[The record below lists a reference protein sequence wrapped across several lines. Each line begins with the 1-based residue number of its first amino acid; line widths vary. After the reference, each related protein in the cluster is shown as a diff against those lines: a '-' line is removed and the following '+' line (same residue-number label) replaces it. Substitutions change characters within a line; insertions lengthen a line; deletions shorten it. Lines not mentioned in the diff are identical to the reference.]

1 MKIIKST
8 LAPFLDDLL
17 PVGGILLNAA
27 GNLPPDEIKTLVS
40 PSVILNCYASLL
52 SLKFVH

>member
-8 LAPFLDDLL
+8 LAPFLDAFL

-27 GNLPPDEIKTLVS
+27 GNLPPEMKS
-40 PSVILNCYASLL
+40 RHLL
-52 SLKFVH
+52 YLQV